1 MSRSLLPLLLVLL
14 AACEVTLDDEPE
26 EVEGDPRFGS
36 SSERCVV
43 PSSASVKFS
52 LTYPE
57 GVYLISAD
65 AGLGIALLGDDDPC
79 SELVAGGSTERPPVR
94 LLDFTAEEREQG
106 LVTEDGFRL
115 ELVPVS
121 GFVVGGQGY
130 LFYEKTLQR
139 DIFEVVRIGVGVARL
154 PFAGPAERL
163 APKRFISEPTLLWL
177 DSRGGR
183 AGSALLGSDGLV
195 YVYDTFIQSEW
206 NHQTFVARVTPDQVA
221 DPAAYR
227 YFGEDE
233 WVDTPERARPLLF
246 GFTSLSIVH
255 NAYLDR
261 YVFLFP
267 GVLSDTVNGRIA
279 DSPWGPFGKIQPLY
293 EGTPPTDFW
302 IRDVA
307 GHEAFASAD
316 GRTLLTSYYTTPID
330 EPAGLRLVDVTL
342 R

>member
-1 MSRSLLPLLLVLL
+1 MSRPFLLLLLVLL

-26 EVEGDPRFGS
+26 ELEGDPRFGTS
-36 SSERCVV
+36 RERCVV

-52 LTYPE
+52 LSYPE

-65 AGLGIALLGDDDPC
+65 AGLGIALQRDDDPC

-115 ELVPVS
+115 MLVPVS
-121 GFVVGGQGY
+121 GFVVDGQGY
-130 LFYEKTLQR
+130 LFYEKNLQR

-163 APKRFISEPTLLWL
+163 SPKRFISEPTLLWL

-183 AGSALLGSDGLV
+183 AESALLGKDGLV

-206 NHQTFVARVTPDQVA
+206 SLQTFVARVLPERVA

-227 YFGEDE
+227 YFGDDE
-233 WVDTPERARPLLF
+233 WVDTPERGRPLLV
-246 GFTSLSIVH
+246 GLPSLSVVH

-267 GVLSDTVNGRIA
+267 GVLSDTVIGLIA
-279 DSPWGPFGKIQPLY
+279 DSPWGPFGEMQPLY
-293 EGTPPTDFW
+293 EGTPPTDLW
-302 IRDVA
+302 IRDVT
-307 GHEAFASAD
+307 GHQAFGGAD
-316 GRTLLTSYYTTPID
+316 GRTLLTSYYTAPGD